1 MNDRTAKVSGPSEMV
16 SVTDDPNAVFVAS
29 LGSTEMTCPRG
40 MSLEYSVW
48 TTGSNPA
55 DDNACSAAC
64 WRLPI
69 TAGTRPGA
77 WALLT
82 PRAAGQP
89 LGALASGGDRPG
101 GHPSPRPPPLTC
113 PAWPRGQPLPWGAA
127 GAPP

>member
-48 TTGSNPA
+48 TTGTNPA

-64 WRLPI
+64 WLLPI
-69 TAGTRPGA
+69 TAGAGPGGG
-77 WALLT
+77 ALLSPKKT
-82 PRAAGQP
+82 DDPLRALSP
-89 LGALASGGDRPG
+89 HGGRRAP
-101 GHPSPRPPPLTC
+101 HP
-113 PAWPRGQPLPWGAA
+113 PAAA
-127 GAPP
+127 AR

>member
-48 TTGSNPA
+48 TTGTNPA

-64 WRLPI
+64 WLLPI
-69 TAGTRPGA
+69 TAGAGTGGG
-77 WALLT
+77 ALLT
-82 PRAAGQP
+82 PKTTGDP
-89 LGALASGGDRPG
+89 LGALTPG
-101 GHPSPRPPPLTC
+101 GGCRATHPPTIPASETCRP
-113 PAWPRGQPLPWGAA
+113 
-127 GAPP
+127 APPG